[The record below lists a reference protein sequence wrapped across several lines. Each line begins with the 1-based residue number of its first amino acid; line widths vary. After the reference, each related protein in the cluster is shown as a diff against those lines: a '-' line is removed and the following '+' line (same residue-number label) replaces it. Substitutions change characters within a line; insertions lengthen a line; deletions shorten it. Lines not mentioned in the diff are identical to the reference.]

1 MPQHENDPRARDAA
15 MHDAKRFEQTTEPS
29 DLMQAVHQLARVN
42 RMKDHA
48 GGNASAAWRYWIKE
62 ETARQ
67 SLAAEFAK
75 QHKLD
80 NPDEIESA
88 LKIFFIAETYRHK
101 KTDEEEL
108 TDQAYSAVATDTLR
122 FACRYLPRKTIA
134 HLWKDS
140 QHDDERAMHTLW
152 QVARIE
158 KSDDYKHAIDLL
170 NLYTI
175 MAGHSSVV
183 KTLHSSAAEEIIPKD
198 RLHGMRVCWLHELT
212 DRLYPTKRY
221 SQDELYQS
229 QTLFAA
235 DILEQAWRGYNENSK
250 LPLRMATGLH
260 NRFHSV
266 SEKFKLEGYYKNHKR
281 DLIKTVQLI
290 ERCGVRTLMDVYEH
304 TGISMLGDLDSKQID
319 LMKHVINKDPQTL
332 ETLQNKPVTVVLG
345 NTPLDD
351 HNGAFFNINQ
361 RHSDRDTSATL
372 HFEVGFV
379 EYDIPY
385 YVAFLQERGI
395 QPSTVILAGHGSP
408 GVITMGM
415 DPEQG
420 NSSALVGADWSLDE
434 AMDMLGISTIDI
446 ASDPTFAQL
455 FALMKPDS
463 QGLCRVVLH
472 SCFQGSGSDYYEPVA
487 ASIAHTMAVARSD
500 TAGVVYASPVP
511 VREIDVIIE
520 DNKAWLGAETK
531 QFSTVYHEFSG
542 EYEVVERPVDPPV
555 EAMKIAA

>member
-1 MPQHENDPRARDAA
+1 MPQHENDPRACDAA
-15 MHDAKRFEQTTEPS
+15 THDAKHFEQTTEPS

-48 GGNASAAWRYWIKE
+48 GGNVSAAWRYWIKE

-75 QHKLD
+75 QHELD

-108 TDQAYSAVATDTLR
+108 TDQAYSAAATKTLR
-122 FACRYLPRKTIA
+122 FACRYLPRETIA

-152 QVARIE
+152 QAARIE
-158 KSDDYKHAIDLL
+158 KSDDHEHAVDLL
-170 NLYTI
+170 SLYTI
-175 MAGHSSVV
+175 MAGNSSVV
-183 KTLHSSAAEEIIPKD
+183 KTLHSPAAEEIIPKD
-198 RLHGMRVCWLHELT
+198 RLHGMRVCRLSELT
-212 DRLYPTKRY
+212 ERLYPTERY
-221 SQDELYQS
+221 SQDELYES
-229 QTLFAA
+229 QTLFAV

-290 ERCGVRTLMDVYEH
+290 ERCGIRALLDVYEH

-319 LMKHVINKDPQTL
+319 LMKHVIDKDPQTL

-434 AMDMLGISTIDI
+434 AMDMPGISTIDI
-446 ASDPTFAQL
+446 TSDPTFAQL

-472 SCFQGSGSDYYEPVA
+472 SCSQGSGSDYYEPVA
-487 ASIAHTMAVARSD
+487 ASIAHTMQWPEATR
-500 TAGVVYASPVP
+500 P
-511 VREIDVIIE
+511 
-520 DNKAWLGAETK
+520 AWYMLR
-531 QFSTVYHEFSG
+531 QCQ
-542 EYEVVERPVDPPV
+542 
-555 EAMKIAA
+555 